1 MGNKIIRFIKKK
13 ITKYCCYLQFD
24 AFSIDILQNEKEA
37 ELNIKSD
44 IFFDDR
50 KAQTEWLNI
59 FIKFC
64 IDFFLCFTFMK
75 IPHCFLMIT
84 THLLPK

>member
-13 ITKYCCYLQFD
+13 IAKYCCYLQFD

-50 KAQTEWLNI
+50 KAQTE
-59 FIKFC
+59 
-64 IDFFLCFTFMK
+64 
-75 IPHCFLMIT
+75 
-84 THLLPK
+84 